1 MLFPPIG
8 VVILVIAGLLVW
20 LVRELAKY
28 NNTARIISLVLTGLG
43 AVGDLA
49 GGDFIGLIIGGLII
63 YALAFDKPT
72 VALFTPQ
79 YLVQQ
84 GMPMQ
89 RY

>member
-1 MLFPPIG
+1 L
-8 VVILVIAGLLVW
+8 VILAFAGLGIW

-28 NNTARIISLVLTGLG
+28 NNTARIIQLVLSGLSFLG
-43 AVGDLA
+43 SIFSLDV
-49 GGDFIGLIIGGLII
+49 IGLVLGGLVI

-79 YLVQQ
+79 FRYQQ
-84 GMPMQ
+84 GMPIP